1 MQPNIVFLN
10 HLHAIMSSPPGS
22 APSSPNAAV
31 RNVEEKD
38 TPLRK
43 IAKQRPTLPI
53 YKPTRSYSVVQQVST
68 PNPSRKQKTNALLT
82 PKPQKELL
90 NEFIYC
96 EMEFETSKKA
106 GISKKVIVDPSNL
119 PKKSIAMFWNTVAEN
134 ATKSP
139 SFLQNQ
145 QTCIASTA
153 KSFCEDAVESKM
165 KRMDKGETHE
175 GAFVKTG
182 EGDDDDD
189 LPDAETDSSKKKAE
203 LVADLSYQIEQMLH
217 VHVCKIKEREENLRT
232 EQHSSSSAK
241 PDGQSKI
248 PAGMKRVMNPPADPA
263 ELAGISLSG
272 NKNKKTKGAGD
283 GTDDDKANFKAIRAK
298 QADKQLKIASDFNA
312 LATQLIAASTQP
324 QKESLKDTEESQIRV
339 AQAQTQNLASACE
352 SIATK
357 VVQAWRAP
365 AEVQKKEGHLV
376 NINTSSLHRRICDIG
391 DVFKNNVVL
400 ENALLANGIDG
411 AMLSFM
417 SDQDVLEFFTSSC
430 DLNKLQAAMLLAKI
444 KSWD

>member
-1 MQPNIVFLN
+1 
-10 HLHAIMSSPPGS
+10 MSSSPAS
-22 APSSPNAAV
+22 APSSPKQAADV
-31 RNVEEKD
+31 EIVEEKD
-38 TPLRK
+38 TPQRK
-43 IAKQRPTLPI
+43 IARQRPTLFI

-106 GISKKVIVDPSNL
+106 GISKKVMVDPSNL
-119 PKKSIAMFWNTVAEN
+119 PNKSIAMFWNLVAEN
-134 ATKSP
+134 ATQSP
-139 SFLQNQ
+139 SFLEKSE
-145 QTCIASTA
+145 TCIASTA
-153 KSFCEDAVESKM
+153 KKFCEEAVESKM

-189 LPDAETDSSKKKAE
+189 GVPHPASVNSEAEKKKAE

-217 VHVCKIKEREENLRT
+217 VHVCKIKEREEKTRT

-241 PDGQSKI
+241 LPDGQSKI
-248 PAGMKRVMNPPADPA
+248 PAGMKRVMNPPAESA
-263 ELAGISLSG
+263 ELAAVSLNGS
-272 NKNKKTKGAGD
+272 KNKKAKGSGD
-283 GTDDDKANFKAIRAK
+283 ATNADKADFKAIRAK
-298 QADKQLKIASDFNA
+298 QADNQLKIASDFNA
-312 LATQLIAASTQP
+312 LAAQLIAASTQP
-324 QKESLKDTEESQIRV
+324 EKESLKDTEESQIRV
-339 AQAQTQNLASACE
+339 AQAHTQNLASACE

-376 NINTSSLHRRICDIG
+376 NVTTSALYRRICDIG
-391 DVFKNNVVL
+391 EVFKNNIAL

-430 DLNKLQAAMLLAKI
+430 NLNKLQAAMLLAKI